1 MKYKDFETLSS
12 NMEFKNIYNKRI
24 SYANKDMIMY
34 ISKNGTDTKRLG
46 VSVSKKVGNSIV
58 RHRLTRLIR
67 ESVRLNSGSILKG
80 YDIVIIARVV
90 ITEYSV
96 LHHSIKGEKITLDN
110 PNPEI
115 AIPVA
120 KPLCSLNHN
129 ISVFTGDKYPMPSP
143 IPIIQP

>member
-1 MKYKDFETLSS
+1 MLK
-12 NMEFKNIYNKRI
+12 
-24 SYANKDMIMY
+24 
-34 ISKNGTDTKRLG
+34 
-46 VSVSKKVGNSIV
+46 
-58 RHRLTRLIR
+58 
-67 ESVRLNSGSILKG
+67 SILG
-80 YDIVIIARVV
+80 STQSSGFFIRYVAIDMHITLNIAIITRVV

-129 ISVFTGDKYPMPSP
+129 ISVFTGDK
-143 IPIIQP
+143 